1 MNKKPFTF
9 RFLISVSLAA
19 GMILTG
25 CGSSGSDKNIETD
38 STVET
43 TAPASSTAGNFSSVS
58 FNNEKDVREF
68 MHFKKFIHQE
78 SVIGFNRT
86 GGYMDGEK
94 FDITSIRVVS
104 PKEADISIAIP
115 SVDISGT
122 FRVKIDKD
130 SLMLKD
136 THADIT
142 YKLAQ

>member
-1 MNKKPFTF
+1 MNKNSLTF
-9 RFLISVSLAA
+9 RFLFPLSLAA
-19 GMILTG
+19 GMILTA
-25 CGSSGSDKNIETD
+25 CGSSGSGKNVETD

-43 TAPASSTAGNFSSVS
+43 KAPKSSTKGEFLSVS
-58 FNNEKDVREF
+58 FNDENDVREF
-68 MHFKKFIHQE
+68 MHFKKFTHGE

-94 FDITSIRVVS
+94 FDITSIKVVS
-104 PKEADISIAIP
+104 SKEADISIAIP